1 MIQRIQSLY
10 LLLTTLLSLLFLNG
24 SFLSFINK
32 TGSVIKIT
40 FTGIVKSTEG
50 QGFELIGRV
59 LPLAIIVILVVVLSL
74 VTIFL
79 FKNRHI
85 QILLSKVLIGL
96 ILGLILVSGYYSY
109 VIISKYDGEIIPG
122 MKMALPLLLL
132 IFSILAFRGIRKD
145 DQLVKSNDR
154 LR

>member
-24 SFLSFINK
+24 SFLSFFNK

-40 FTGIVKSTEG
+40 FTGIVKSTDG

-59 LPLAIIVILVVVLSL
+59 LPLTIIVILVVALSL

-79 FKNRHI
+79 FKNRNL
-85 QILLSKVLIGL
+85 QILLSKILIGL
-96 ILGLILVSGYYSY
+96 ISGVIIVSAYYSY
-109 VIISKYDGEIIPG
+109 IILSKYDGKIIPG
-122 MKMALPLLLL
+122 IKMALPLLLL
-132 IFSILAFRGIRKD
+132 IFSILAYRGIKKD
-145 DQLVKSNDR
+145 DHLVKSNDR